1 MSLTR
6 PFELARATLGV
17 PAGADRAAIKR
28 AYRAA
33 LAEHPPDR
41 DPDGFRQV
49 REAYELL
56 VDPAERAR
64 ELLLAP
70 RPAVAPPALPPPP
83 EPPMPGSTAIALLRV
98 IATRADAAVMLA
110 RADASEGAAPR
121 PRASASRP
129 RRKPDAPAPTDA
141 KPSTGGT

>member
-17 PAGADRAAIKR
+17 PANAERAVLKR

-33 LAEHPPDR
+33 LGEHPPDR
-41 DPDGFRQV
+41 DPEGFRQV

-56 VDPAERAR
+56 LEPGERAR

-83 EPPMPGSTAIALLRV
+83 EPPRPGSTAIALLRV
-98 IATRADAAVMLA
+98 IATRVDAAAMLA
-110 RADASEGAAPR
+110 RAESSEKAAPR

-129 RRKPDAPAPTDA
+129 RRKPDA
-141 KPSTGGT
+141 KPPTGGTS

>member
-1 MSLTR
+1 MSLTT

-17 PAGADRAAIKR
+17 PVGADRAAIKR

-33 LAEHPPDR
+33 LGEHPPDR
-41 DPDGFRQV
+41 DPDGFRRV

-56 VDPAERAR
+56 VEPSQRAR

-83 EPPMPGSTAIALLRV
+83 EPPRPGSTAIALLRV
-98 IATRADAAVMLA
+98 TATRVDAAAMLA
-110 RADASEGAAPR
+110 RAEASEKAAPP

-129 RRKPDAPAPTDA
+129 RRKPAA
-141 KPSTGGT
+141 KQPTGGTS